1 MIFEDLLEPML
12 LSILIL
18 FYTLN
23 NLFALFIQLLF
34 GLYYTGGIS
43 EEITFFFY
51 SFFSILL
58 WIVIICYLINF
69 RTPRDSSNPNKSFK
83 DKFVN
88 FFIRKNIKKLYFN
101 LNDKLVFY
109 GVLLSVLGGFIGL
122 FSLGNLYYKLYKRF
136 IVQFIPGLIFT
147 ILNLI
152 TIYNFPLTLHIS
164 DITFYVLKNPFFA
177 LMPVIYYL
185 ITVNDTYEC
194 ALSIKNN
201 CEFPSLS
208 KIDILLILYVV
219 CALFL
224 ITINNIPSLWI
235 FGEFTISYGCVILV
249 GVAFMS
255 AIFLD

>member
-1 MIFEDLLEPML
+1 
-12 LSILIL
+12 
-18 FYTLN
+18 
-23 NLFALFIQLLF
+23 
-34 GLYYTGGIS
+34 
-43 EEITFFFY
+43 
-51 SFFSILL
+51 
-58 WIVIICYLINF
+58 
-69 RTPRDSSNPNKSFK
+69 
-83 DKFVN
+83 
-88 FFIRKNIKKLYFN
+88 
-101 LNDKLVFY
+101 
-109 GVLLSVLGGFIGL
+109 
-122 FSLGNLYYKLYKRF
+122 
-136 IVQFIPGLIFT
+136 
-147 ILNLI
+147 
-152 TIYNFPLTLHIS
+152 
-164 DITFYVLKNPFFA
+164 
-177 LMPVIYYL
+177 MPVIYYL